1 MLQQP
6 EYGTRRS
13 CRQPA
18 ESQLLPVELWTDELN
33 EEFRPD
39 ELRNEESRTHG
50 LRTDELLADEPD
62 QHACC
67 VVHGNVSLGPTRRL
81 CAH

>member
-1 MLQQP
+1 MFGGICKLHSATFTAAQ
-6 EYGTRRS
+6 S
-13 CRQPA
+13 
-18 ESQLLPVELWTDELN
+18 ESVQLL
-33 EEFRPD
+33 PD